1 MSTKTYLLWPL
12 IFFEFNLDKFT
23 KIVHTISKLT
33 CILDYVFQFN
43 QASLFSKNVVTIL
56 QNKTDVPKNNDYY
69 YFLLGT
75 T

>member
-33 CILDYVFQFN
+33 FILDYVFQFN
-43 QASLFSKNVVTIL
+43 QASLFSKNVVTINL
-56 QNKTDVPKNNDYY
+56 AKQKE
-69 YFLLGT
+69 
-75 T
+75 

>member
-23 KIVHTISKLT
+23 KIVDTILKLT

-43 QASLFSKNVVTIL
+43 QNMASFSKNPFSHVVTINL
-56 QNKTDVPKNNDYY
+56 AKQK
-69 YFLLGT
+69 
-75 T
+75 